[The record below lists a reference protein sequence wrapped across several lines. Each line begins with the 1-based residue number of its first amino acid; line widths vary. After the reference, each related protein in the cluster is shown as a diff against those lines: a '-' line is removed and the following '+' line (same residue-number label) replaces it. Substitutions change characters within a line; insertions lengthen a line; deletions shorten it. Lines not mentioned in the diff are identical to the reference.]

1 MELDGLNFV
10 NAVLDHFRAE
20 AVNLSLLGYTDLTE
34 VFKHQWNDGFG
45 WWCRDNRTAVADG
58 LTEIRQRAAVV

>member
-1 MELDGLNFV
+1 VELDSLNFV

-20 AVNLSLLGYTDLTE
+20 AVNFSLLGHTDLAE

-45 WWCRDNRTAVADG
+45 WWCRDYRTAVADG